1 MKKVILAAALTLTAA
16 SAFAQRAGLCEVDM
30 VDTRYNSI
38 ITTIRAYDY
47 NDGCKEGMKEC
58 RKQIRERGLLNRADC
73 IRATET
79 NPGPQNPGPQ
89 YPGPQNPGPQYPGPQ
104 NPYPGQTGYD
114 AIRQLI
120 NGESVI
126 QNNTARYVKVLGGS
140 FNGQTY
146 AVQSTD
152 GWNTI
157 SQGISRDN
165 LSVTT
170 GCNIDLCV
178 NDSVINVSTARYVTV
193 AGLSTLNKFVT
204 KSTDGWNTLQSN
216 NDRNLLAITKSGS
229 CAFSRFGGQICV
241 GNQVINQQNRYST
254 VVGIQLDGRVVLKS
268 SDGWNTLTTNVDPQN
283 LVITR

>member
-1 MKKVILAAALTLTAA
+1 MKKIILAAAMTLTVA
-16 SAFAQRAGLCEVDM
+16 SAFAQYSNYCEVERFDM
-30 VDTRYNSI
+30 RNGRRVGQIYS
-38 ITTIRAYDY
+38 AYD
-47 NDGCKEGMKEC
+47 CKDALKACSKDVAMAGYRDIHDC
-58 RKQIRERGLLNRADC
+58 RKLDVY
-73 IRATET
+73 

-114 AIRQLI
+114 AVRMLI

-126 QNNTARYVKVLGGS
+126 NNDSNRYVKVLGAS
-140 FNGQTY
+140 YNGQTY

-157 SQGISRDN
+157 SQGVSRDS
-165 LSVTT
+165 LSVTS

-178 NDSVINVSTARYVTV
+178 NDSVINTQTARYVTV
-193 AGLSTLNKFVT
+193 AGLSTQNRFVT
-204 KSTDGWNTLQSN
+204 KSTDGWNTLVSR
-216 NDRNLLAITKSGS
+216 NDRSLLAITKSGS
-229 CAFSRFGGQICV
+229 CAFSRYGGQICV
-241 GNQVINQQNRYST
+241 GNQVINQQNRYSS

-268 SDGWNTLTTNVDPQN
+268 SDGWNTLTTNVNPEN